1 MSTEI
6 FKNNKSSF
14 LLLLVM
20 VVLPVSVSSVSM
32 FFLSEYENDILNFS
46 FTEWILFY
54 LFTAFTMSFALTPTT
69 FIALVSG
76 YFLGWTSLTGLV
88 PSYIIASLIGFYF
101 AGWFDKGKFLSQL
114 KENKKVSGIME
125 NLKTDELW
133 VIFFCRLSPAL
144 PFAMMNVFLSF
155 MKVKMKNFIS
165 GSILGMLPR
174 TLLSVWI
181 GTQASDIMK
190 MLKGTQEPDSGK
202 ILVIALLLS
211 SVIGLYVLF
220 MRAVKK
226 YKT

>member
-1 MSTEI
+1 MSTGI
-6 FKNNKSSF
+6 FKNNKSSL

-32 FFLSEYENDILNFS
+32 VFLSRHENTILGFS
-46 FTEWILFY
+46 ITEWFLFY
-54 LFTAFTMSFALTPTT
+54 LFTSFTMALALTPTT

-76 YFLGWTSLTGLV
+76 YFLGWMSLTGLV
-88 PSYIIASLIGFYF
+88 PSYVLASLIGFSL
-101 AGWFDKGKFLSQL
+101 AGQFDKGKFMHQL
-114 KENKKVSGIME
+114 KENEKISGIME
-125 NLKTDELW
+125 NLKTDEFW

-155 MKVKMKNFIS
+155 MKVTMKNFIA
-165 GSILGMLPR
+165 GSIVGMLPR

-190 MLKGTQEPDSGK
+190 MLKGTQEPDGSK
-202 ILVIALLLS
+202 ILVIALLLL
-211 SVIGLYVLF
+211 SVVGLYVIF

-226 YKT
+226 YKS